1 MEFPKLPQTLDLVN
15 QTVSIP
21 TEPVVEQYS
30 YRNVLEF
37 ASMDQDMM
45 NEFQRAVASFRD
57 MKQS

>member
-45 NEFQRAVASFRD
+45 NEFQRAVTSFRD